1 MESILGV
8 LSSVNNSPY
17 LVAAAMFFMN
27 ITSRFL
33 LGNLS
38 PAQEYFLM
46 NSTGIKIA
54 VIYAIC
60 FMASRNLIVAFTMG
74 TILVVLIRVFL
85 NENSRYTVIPASI
98 RDGFAGIADD
108 KEKIEYD
115 KAMETVKKYEETHP
129 ETRSEP
135 VVVQSGFFGDVE
147 IDKLMPGADSKEV
160 MPIELKKQ
168 RNLADVVESYFRNL
182 DNLIVD

>member
-8 LSSVNNSPY
+8 LTSVNNSPY

-46 NSTGIKIA
+46 NSNGIKIA

-60 FMASRNLIVAFTMG
+60 FMASRNLIVAFIMG

-85 NENSRYTVIPASI
+85 NENSRYTIIPASI
-98 RDGFAGIADD
+98 RDGFVGIADD
-108 KEKIEYD
+108 KERIEYD
-115 KAMETVKKYEETHP
+115 KAMEVVKKYEETHP
-129 ETRSEP
+129 AVKNEEVT
-135 VVVQSGFFGDVE
+135 VQSGFFGDVVL
-147 IDKLMPGADSKEV
+147 DKLMPGENSVEV

-168 RNLADVVESYFRNL
+168 RNLADIVESYFRNL